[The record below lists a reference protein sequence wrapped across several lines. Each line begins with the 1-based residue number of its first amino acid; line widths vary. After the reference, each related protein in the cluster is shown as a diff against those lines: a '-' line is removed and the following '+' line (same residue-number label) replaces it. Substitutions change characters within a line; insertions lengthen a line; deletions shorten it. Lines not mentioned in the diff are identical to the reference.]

1 MIKFNYIED
10 YRQYI
15 CTVELKKDNDIET
28 PLVVDTGASFSIIS
42 PLILVSL
49 GILSTDNIDGFA
61 KFFKEMNYTSIT
73 FQSLGGSD
81 LEAFPCR
88 LQDVKIGDIVI
99 PNFFFYLP
107 EKLTKSS
114 VLGIDFIRFCSFT
127 KQVNA
132 SIVVDN
138 FDYNTYEKAWLEDVG
153 TSIFPLYL
161 FESKYKSYLDV
172 KNTAA
177 AFRFNYSKED
187 LK

>member
-1 MIKFNYIED
+1 MIKFNYIKD

-15 CTVELKKDNDIET
+15 CTAELKKDDDIET
-28 PLVVDTGASFSIIS
+28 PLVVDTGASFSVIS

-49 GILSTDNIDGFA
+49 GILSADNITGFSR
-61 KFFKEMNYTSIT
+61 FFREMNYPSIT

-99 PNFFFYLP
+99 PNFFFYLQ
-107 EKLTKSS
+107 EKLTRSS
-114 VLGIDFIRFCSFT
+114 LLGIDFIRFCSLT
-127 KQVNA
+127 KQVDDT
-132 SIVVDN
+132 IIVDN
-138 FDYNTYEKAWLEDVG
+138 FDYSAYEKAWLEDVG

-177 AFRFNYSKED
+177 AFRFQYNKEV
-187 LK
+187 

>member
-1 MIKFNYIED
+1 MIEFNYFKN

-15 CTVELKKDNDIET
+15 CTAELKKDDNIET
-28 PLVVDTGASFSIIS
+28 PLVVDTGASFSVIS

-49 GILSTDNIDGFA
+49 GILPMDNIDGFA
-61 KFFKEMNYTSIT
+61 KFFKEMNYSSIT
-73 FQSLGGSD
+73 FQSLGGSN

-132 SIVVDN
+132 STVVDN
-138 FDYNTYEKAWLEDVG
+138 FDYEAYEKAWLEDVG

-177 AFRFNYSKED
+177 AFRFNYNKED

>member
-15 CTVELKKDNDIET
+15 CTAELKKDNDIET

-49 GILSTDNIDGFA
+49 GILSIDNIDGFA
-61 KFFKEMNYTSIT
+61 KFFKEMNYSSII
-73 FQSLGGSD
+73 FQSIGGSD

-88 LQDVKIGDIVI
+88 LQDVKIGDIII

-114 VLGIDFIRFCSFT
+114 VLGIDFIRFCFFT
-127 KQVNA
+127 KKIDS
-132 SIVVDN
+132 SIVVDD
-138 FDYNTYEKAWLEDVG
+138 FDYDAYEKSWLDIVG

-161 FESKYKSYLDV
+161 FESKYKSYLDI

-177 AFRFNYSKED
+177 AFRYRFKED